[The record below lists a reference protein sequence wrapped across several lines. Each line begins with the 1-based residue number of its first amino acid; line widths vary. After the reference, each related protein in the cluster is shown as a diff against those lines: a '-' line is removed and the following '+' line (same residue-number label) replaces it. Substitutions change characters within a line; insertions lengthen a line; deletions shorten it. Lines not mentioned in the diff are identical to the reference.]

1 VASAASGIGLA
12 RLRKRRINDMRHVMA
27 ALLFAGLVATPGFAQ
42 DKASSAPP
50 TGSDRVFVTKA
61 ARGGMAE
68 VALGRLAVERGTSPD
83 VKQFGQ
89 RMVDDHGK
97 AGDELKTL
105 AQSKNLPWPTGL
117 DAKDRAL
124 EARLSKL
131 SGAAF
136 DHAYVKAMIADHRQD
151 VSEFR
156 IESRSGHDPD
166 VKAWAG
172 KTLPTLEDHL
182 KMAESATTR
191 STTNKN

>member
-1 VASAASGIGLA
+1 
-12 RLRKRRINDMRHVMA
+12 MRHVIV
-27 ALLFAGLVATPGFAQ
+27 ALLFAGAVTTPGFAQ
-42 DKASSAPP
+42 DKSSSASLSR
-50 TGSDRVFVTKA
+50 SDRVFVMKA

-68 VALGRLAVERGTSPD
+68 VELGRLAVEKGTSPD

-97 AGDELKTL
+97 AGDESKTL
-105 AQSKNLPWPTGL
+105 AQSKNFPWPTGL

-136 DHAYVKAMIADHRQD
+136 DHAYVKAMVADHRQD

-156 IESRSGHDPD
+156 TESRSGHDPD
-166 VKAWAG
+166 VKGWAG

-182 KMAESATTR
+182 KMAQSATT
-191 STTNKN
+191 TTNKK